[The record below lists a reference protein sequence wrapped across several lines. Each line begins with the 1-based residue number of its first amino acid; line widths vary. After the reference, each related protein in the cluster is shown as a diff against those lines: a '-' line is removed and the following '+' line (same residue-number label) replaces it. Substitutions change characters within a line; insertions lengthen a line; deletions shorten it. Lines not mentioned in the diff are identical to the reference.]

1 MTIAV
6 SPAVPELRTLAEIES
21 AALKLDAVERAE
33 LVRCLAVSLD
43 QSGEADGE
51 MTEEDRRWLVEIERR
66 VQEVRDGKAVL
77 RDGPTVM
84 QELLAKFS

>member
-1 MTIAV
+1 MSAV
-6 SPAVPELRTLAEIES
+6 VTPAVPELQTLAEIES
-21 AALKLDAVERAE
+21 TALKLDAAERAE

-51 MTEEDRRWLVEIERR
+51 MTAEDRRWLAEIERR
-66 VQEVRDGKAVL
+66 VQEVRDGKVVL